1 MIKLQQVS
9 KIYQMGETQVKAL
22 NRVSLEIKP
31 GEFAAIIGSS
41 GSGKSTLL
49 HILGGLDRPTEG
61 RVIWDNKDLSQL
73 SDEELALFRN
83 QKIGFVF
90 QQFHLLPR
98 ITVLENVLLPA
109 TYNPNKK
116 IPEVEDRAK
125 KILTM
130 LGLKK
135 RLDHTPN
142 QLSGGEQQ
150 RVAIARALINN
161 PQAILADEPTGNLD
175 SKTGRQIIAILKKLN
190 QEQKITLIIVTHDLK
205 IAQETKRIIEI
216 KDGKLVKTS

>member
-1 MIKLQQVS
+1 MITLNSVS

-22 NRVSLEIKP
+22 NYVSLKLDP

-49 HILGGLDRPTEG
+49 HILGGLDRPTRGKVVWE
-61 RVIWDNKDLSQL
+61 NKDLSQM

-83 QKIGFVF
+83 QEIGFVF

-109 TYNPNKK
+109 TYAPNKEIQEAK
-116 IPEVEDRAK
+116 ERAI
-125 KILTM
+125 KILKM
-130 LGLKK
+130 LGLGK
-135 RLDHTPN
+135 RLNHTPN

-150 RVAIARALINN
+150 RSAIARALINN
-161 PQAILADEPTGNLD
+161 PRAILADEPTGNLD
-175 SKTGRQIIAILKKLN
+175 SKTGRQIITILRKLN
-190 QEQKITLIIVTHDLK
+190 REQGITLIVVTHDPG
-205 IAQETKRIIEI
+205 IAREAERIIEI
-216 KDGKLVKTS
+216 KDGKIK